1 MSETAAEICD
11 QLKVGE
17 GWLYQCWACDHY
29 VTTDAALPERCP
41 GCGAGGW
48 WGHLVTPREGTQAEI
63 KLRAERRAG
72 EMLKETELAQGRR
85 TDLVASC
92 NQVDD
97 APTLEELGI
106 SKIQSHR
113 WQTEAENKV
122 AKMPGGIKTCAGFL
136 SHQNNDVVRPT
147 ARNNGPVQHSLGQG
161 RGRPRR
167 GIPGD
172 LIDQLSQQGFGSR
185 QIAADLAARG
195 FNLSYKSVQR
205 YFKRQ
210 QQGSFYD
217 E

>member
-48 WGHLVTPREGTQAEI
+48 WGHLVTPREGIEAEI

-72 EMLKETELAQGRR
+72 EMLREADKNEGGNPNLLHDETG
-85 TDLVASC
+85 SP
-92 NQVDD
+92 
-97 APTLEELGI
+97 PTLDELGI
-106 SKIQSHR
+106 SRIQSHR
-113 WQTEAENKV
+113 WQAEAENKV
-122 AKMPGGIKTCAGFL
+122 AKMPGGIKTCPGFL
-136 SHQNNDVVRPT
+136 SHQNNDVARPT

-172 LIDQLSQQGFGSR
+172 LIDQLSQQGLGSR
-185 QIAADLAARG
+185 QIAAELATRG
-195 FNLSYKSVQR
+195 FVLSYKSIQR

-210 QQGSFYD
+210 QQGSFPL
-217 E
+217 